1 MKKFSITGLLKIV
14 LPLLLGVYLIWYFFD
29 NMSEKELA
37 GFYKALQ
44 NANYFWIFLSLIL
57 SFGAFLLR
65 AYRWKY
71 VLEPMGFK
79 TKFWNRYHAMMIG
92 YIVNL
97 TIPRAGEA
105 SRAAMLFRSD
115 GVPFSK
121 SFGTILAERAV
132 DLIMLASVATL
143 TAILGYDNFVKIFDE
158 IKANFTP
165 AENSGDGF
173 PWKIVVY
180 SVVGAGILGLN
191 ALMIFKVTLRTKI
204 IGFVKDV
211 FAGLFSIFKSKN
223 PWAYVGQTLLIWILY
238 VVYFAIPFL
247 SLEATN
253 QFPIDGILLA
263 FIAGA
268 LGITFTNGG
277 IGSFPLLVGI
287 AVAFFLGENDPN
299 ASATGKALGMIIWIS
314 QTLLMIILGLVSL
327 VMLPKNY
334 SKEDVETELLEGE
347 NS

>member
-37 GFYKALQ
+37 GFYKALK

-71 VLEPMGFK
+71 VLEPLGYK

-132 DLIMLASVATL
+132 DLIMLASVAAL

-158 IKANFTP
+158 IKTNFSP
-165 AENSGDGF
+165 SENASNGF
-173 PWKIVVY
+173 PWKIVIYGVLG
-180 SVVGAGILGLN
+180 VGFLGLV
-191 ALMIFKVTLRTKI
+191 ALMTFKKALRNKI
-204 IGFVKDV
+204 IGFAKDV
-211 FAGLFSIFKSKN
+211 FSGLFSIFKSKN
-223 PWAYVGQTLLIWILY
+223 PWAYLSQTLAIWVLY

-247 SLEATN
+247 GLDATKDFPLE
-253 QFPIDGILLA
+253 GILLA
-263 FIAGA
+263 FIAGS

-287 AVAFFLGENDPN
+287 AVAFFLGANDP
-299 ASATGKALGMIIWIS
+299 
-314 QTLLMIILGLVSL
+314 
-327 VMLPKNY
+327 
-334 SKEDVETELLEGE
+334 
-347 NS
+347 

>member
-1 MKKFSITGLLKIV
+1 MKKFSIIGLLKIV

-29 NMSEKELA
+29 NMSEKELT
-37 GFYKALQ
+37 GFYKALKD
-44 NANYFWIFLSLIL
+44 ANYFWIFLSLIL

-71 VLEPMGFK
+71 VLEPMGYK

-132 DLIMLASVATL
+132 DLIMLASVAAL

-158 IKANFTP
+158 IKTNFSP
-165 AENSGDGF
+165 SENASKGF
-173 PWKIVVY
+173 PWKIVIYGV
-180 SVVGAGILGLN
+180 LGLGFLGMI
-191 ALMIFKVTLRTKI
+191 ALMTFKKGLRNKI
-204 IGFVKDV
+204 IGFAKDV
-211 FAGLFSIFKSKN
+211 FAGLISIFKSKH
-223 PWAYVGQTLLIWILY
+223 PWTYLGQTLAIWALY
-238 VVYFAIPFL
+238 VVYFAVPFL
-247 SLEATN
+247 SLEQTKD
-253 QFPIDGILLA
+253 FPIAGILLA
-263 FIAGA
+263 FIAGS

-287 AVAFFLGENDPN
+287 AVAFFLGANDPN

-314 QTLLMIILGLVSL
+314 QTLFLIILGLLSL
-327 VMLPKNY
+327 VLLPKNY
-334 SKEDVETELLEGE
+334 NKEDVETELLENE

>member
-1 MKKFSITGLLKIV
+1 MKKFSIIGLLKIV

-37 GFYKALQ
+37 GFYKALK

-71 VLEPMGFK
+71 VLEPMGYK

-132 DLIMLASVATL
+132 DLIMLASVAAL

-158 IKANFTP
+158 IKTNFSPSENAN
-165 AENSGDGF
+165 NGF
-173 PWKIVVY
+173 PWKIVIYGV
-180 SVVGAGILGLN
+180 LGLGFLGLV
-191 ALMIFKVTLRTKI
+191 ALMTFKKTLRNKI

-223 PWAYVGQTLLIWILY
+223 PWAYLSQTVAIWVLY

-247 SLEATN
+247 SLEQTKD
-253 QFPIDGILLA
+253 FPFEGILLA
-263 FIAGA
+263 FIAGS

-287 AVAFFLGENDPN
+287 AVAFFLGANDPN

-314 QTLLMIILGLVSL
+314 QTLFLIILGLLSL

-334 SKEDVETELLEGE
+334 NKEDVETELLESE